1 MTFKKIDL
9 NAELNKQLID
19 LRFKE
24 SFDRVQLQYELIE
37 QIAFVRKSKSITQA
51 RLAELTGVSQQAISR
66 LEKEKHLPNLD
77 TLIKIVDG
85 LGMKL
90 TITER

>member
-9 NAELNKQLID
+9 NAELSKHLND
-19 LRFKE
+19 HRFKE
-24 SFDRVQLQYELIE
+24 NFDRVQLQYELIE
-37 QIAFVRKSKSITQA
+37 QIAFVRKSKSITQSK
-51 RLAELTGVSQQAISR
+51 LAELTGVSQQAISR

-77 TLIKIVDG
+77 TSIKIVDG

>member
-1 MTFKKIDL
+1 
-9 NAELNKQLID
+9 
-19 LRFKE
+19 
-24 SFDRVQLQYELIE
+24 
-37 QIAFVRKSKSITQA
+37 
-51 RLAELTGVSQQAISR
+51 LAELTGVSQQAISR
-66 LEKEKHLPNLD
+66 LEKEKPLPNLD